1 MRLVLPLTGTSL
13 VTVITTQYT
22 HTLSVQ
28 NHLTTSLIY
37 THTPKGGRRRG
48 REEREKERE
57 RGEGERDVWIKRH
70 PVSQEMISP
79 LKECSHKQYD

>member
-1 MRLVLPLTGTSL
+1 MRLVLPLTDTSP
-13 VTVITTQYT
+13 VTVITTHT
-22 HTLSVQ
+22 HTQ

-48 REEREKERE
+48 REERE
-57 RGEGERDVWIKRH
+57 ERDVWIKRH
-70 PVSQEMISP
+70 TVSQEMISP

>member
-37 THTPKGGRRRG
+37 THTHQREGEGEGERRGRRRG
-48 REEREKERE
+48 REERERE
-57 RGEGERDVWIKRH
+57 MYGSRDILYHRK
-70 PVSQEMISP
+70 
-79 LKECSHKQYD
+79 